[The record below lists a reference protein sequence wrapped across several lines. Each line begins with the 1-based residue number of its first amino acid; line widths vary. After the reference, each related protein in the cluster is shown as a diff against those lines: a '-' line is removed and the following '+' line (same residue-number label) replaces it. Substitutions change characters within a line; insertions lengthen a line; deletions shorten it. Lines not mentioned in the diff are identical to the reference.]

1 MKKLLIVLFVT
12 CSLNVF
18 SQINRES
25 KTVLKDFILGYD
37 SEISLKQ
44 KGIEINDVNTVRFDG
59 SLTIVRLLEYDYTK
73 DVVLVFVNHT
83 LYSVRY
89 FVTTERQYLK
99 YMDKLYRT
107 YNVQDFQGVRIWF
120 NQYVIVEYNVGEDN
134 EPESFVHYDIKL
146 LEKYPQFKDF

>member
-1 MKKLLIVLFVT
+1 MILFVT

-18 SQINRES
+18 SQVDREL

-37 SEISLKQ
+37 SETSLIK

-59 SLTIVRLLEYDYTK
+59 SLTIVRLMEYEYSK
-73 DVVLVFVNHT
+73 DVTLIFVNHT

-89 FVTTERQYLK
+89 FVTTNRQYEK
-99 YMDKLYRT
+99 YKSKLYQT
-107 YNVQDFQGVRIWF
+107 YNVLNSGDNDSWF
-120 NQYVIVEYNVGEDN
+120 NKYVTIEYNIGEDT